1 MKLKKRLQAILLAG
15 MMALTATAAAIPSF
29 TTISAQ
35 AEDTTNNDDW
45 LHAVGSRLYDKDGN
59 EVWLTGAN
67 WFGFNCGEN
76 CLHYLWSGDVDDM
89 LSEVADRGINVIR
102 MPISTELLISWMNDT
117 PNPVSSVS
125 AENNPPYYVINPDFL
140 NADKTMKNS
149 MEIFDIIMQKC
160 KKYGLKAFIDIHSPH
175 TDNSGH
181 NYNLWYGKETAD
193 GTMVTT
199 DLWIETLTWLAD
211 KYKMMIP

>member
-1 MKLKKRLQAILLAG
+1 MKLKKRLQAVLLAG
-15 MMALTATAAAIPSF
+15 MMALSATAAAIPSF
-29 TTISAQ
+29 TTIFAQ
-35 AEDTTNNDDW
+35 AEDTNNDDW

-125 AENNPPYYVINPDFL
+125 AENNPPYYVINPDFF
-140 NADKTMKNS
+140 
-149 MEIFDIIMQKC
+149 EC
-160 KKYGLKAFIDIHSPH
+160 R
-175 TDNSGH
+175 
-181 NYNLWYGKETAD
+181 
-193 GTMVTT
+193 
-199 DLWIETLTWLAD
+199 
-211 KYKMMIP
+211 

>member
-15 MMALTATAAAIPSF
+15 MMALTATAAAIHGI

-35 AEDTTNNDDW
+35 AEDTNNDDW
-45 LHAVGSRLYDKDGN
+45 LHAVGSRLYDMVGN
-59 EVWLTGAN
+59 EVWLTGAY
-67 WFGFNCGEN
+67 WFGFICGEN

-125 AENNPPYYVINPDFL
+125 AENNPPYYVINPDF
-140 NADKTMKNS
+140 
-149 MEIFDIIMQKC
+149 
-160 KKYGLKAFIDIHSPH
+160 
-175 TDNSGH
+175 
-181 NYNLWYGKETAD
+181 
-193 GTMVTT
+193 
-199 DLWIETLTWLAD
+199 
-211 KYKMMIP
+211 